1 MFEQRP
7 SSEILGYGVRFQ
19 ASQAGWS
26 NSDNMGGSARVMEG
40 TRYDRS
46 GRASGTYSFP
56 DGARTLINGHVLR
69 IVLAARVVV
78 LRRRVRARRKSLH
91 KFMVGVATLGAD
103 TALFCPSQFA
113 RMPLGKR
120 QTSELQTVHYLNFKH
135 IKH

>member
-78 LRRRVRARRKSLH
+78 LRRRVRARRKSITQVH
-91 KFMVGVATLGAD
+91 GWGSNTRCRYGAFLSLSIRSY
-103 TALFCPSQFA
+103 A
-113 RMPLGKR
+113 
-120 QTSELQTVHYLNFKH
+120 V
-135 IKH
+135 